1 MRRKVEGM
9 IAADRKVSL
18 AASLLTALLF
28 GEVAA
33 IGVDGPLLATIAAM
47 AELLVGAGVLLV
59 LRPSITFWRTFALP
73 LVVAVLAWAWIA
85 SPTWFAVDPFGRQW
99 SAPDMLPQAS
109 ARFLGGIAVLT
120 SAAAIGWR
128 RGGVR
133 LTIDRWLLW
142 GLIDIALALALRHYN
157 SDAVWGLD
165 KGDLRDRFTGTFLNA
180 NAAGCYFAVLAVLAL
195 GRGLALAFD
204 RSTPSTFLIQVA
216 TPIAFLGGIGA
227 CAITGSRTALLALVI
242 AIILMGAQF
251 GPQWMR
257 QQRGNI
263 RALAIGAGAIGLLL
277 VFVLLGD
284 ATLERISLLGEDWTG
299 RTDMWSLYGR
309 LAGQAPLGYGP
320 GGFDDAALHGFASIH
335 EAHVAWYVHAP
346 HNIVLSLLMTGGY
359 PYLVLMV
366 ALAGALLFPFF
377 RRAHRL
383 REPAVV
389 AAVVALGL
397 ILICASTDIALDMPA
412 IAAIAAMLAGLVWG
426 RASRFVA
433 GALSIQEEEEER
445 RLLTNGSA
453 GEPATSPSA

>member
-1 MRRKVEGM
+1 MT
-9 IAADRKVSL
+9 AADRKVGL
-18 AASLLTALLF
+18 AASLLTAVLF

-33 IGVDGPLLATIAAM
+33 IGVDGPLLATIAAV
-47 AELLVGAGVLLV
+47 AELLVGAAVLLLV
-59 LRPSITFWRTFALP
+59 RPSLTFWRIFALP
-73 LVVAVLAWAWIA
+73 LALAVLAWAWIA

-109 ARFLGGIAVLT
+109 TRFLGGIAVLT

-142 GLIDIALALALRHYN
+142 GLIDIALALALRHYDP
-157 SDAVWGLD
+157 DAVWGLD
-165 KGDLRDRFTGTFLNA
+165 KGDLRERFTGTFLNA

-204 RSTPSTFLIQVA
+204 RTTSSSFVTQVT

-227 CAITGSRTALLALVI
+227 CAITGSRTALLALVVAMVLI
-242 AIILMGAQF
+242 GAQF

-257 QQRGNI
+257 QQRGNV
-263 RALAIGAGAIGLLL
+263 RALAIGAGVIGLLLL

-284 ATLERISLLGEDWTG
+284 ATFDRITLLGEDWTG

-309 LAGQAPLGYGP
+309 LAAQAPLGYGP

-335 EAHVAWYVHAP
+335 EARIAWYVHAP
-346 HNIVLSLLMTGGY
+346 HNVVLSLLMTGGY
-359 PYLVLMV
+359 PYLVLMI
-366 ALAGALLFPFF
+366 ALTGALLFPFF

-389 AAVVALGL
+389 GAVVALGL
-397 ILICASTDIALDMPA
+397 ILVCASTDIALDMPA
-412 IAAIAAMLAGLVWG
+412 IAAMAAMLAGLVWG

-433 GALSIQEEEEER
+433 GALAIQEEDGER

-453 GEPATSPSA
+453 GEPATRPSA

>member
-1 MRRKVEGM
+1 MT
-9 IAADRKVSL
+9 AADRRVGR
-18 AASLLTALLF
+18 AASLLTAMLF

-33 IGVDGPLLATIAAM
+33 IGVDGPLLATVAALV
-47 AELLVGAGVLLV
+47 ELLVGAAVLLL
-59 LRPSITFWRTFALP
+59 LRPSLAFWRSFAWP
-73 LVVAVLAWAWIA
+73 LVLAILAWAWIA

-120 SAAAIGWR
+120 AAAAIGWR

-133 LTIDRWLLW
+133 LTIDRWLVW
-142 GLIDIALALALRHYN
+142 GLINIALALALRHYN
-157 SDAVWGLD
+157 PDAVWGMD

-204 RSTPSTFLIQVA
+204 RSTSGSFLMQVT

-257 QQRGNI
+257 QQRGNV
-263 RALAIGAGAIGLLL
+263 RALAIGVGVLGLLLL

-284 ATLERISLLGEDWTG
+284 ATFERLSLLGEDWTG

-359 PYLVLMV
+359 PYLLLML
-366 ALAGALLFPFF
+366 ALVGALLFPFF

-397 ILICASTDIALDMPA
+397 ILACASTDIALDMPA

-433 GALSIQEEEEER
+433 GALAIQEEEEER

-453 GEPATSPSA
+453 GDPATSPSA